1 MQNIKNKSDIFLVGK
16 GKEGGSN
23 SHDQFMRK
31 NYLLD
36 TNILLQNPSSLLG
49 FEDNNVYLCG
59 TTMQELDS
67 KKTAPGEVGYN
78 ARECC
83 RILDNLRE
91 TGDLTSGVVL
101 HTSADPQKCGKLYI
115 EPDGVDQDLLPK
127 GFRIEVPDNRIIS
140 TCLYLNRG
148 KLSRR
153 HVILVTND
161 ISMRV
166 NASICGLNVEGY
178 RNDQVRSDN
187 YSGHTDLDVSAEMI
201 NQIWKDKA
209 VAFCPNKLEVY
220 PNHFI
225 TLHAGQQSALT
236 VYRPDGM
243 LHLIPD
249 SPRLYG
255 GIHPLN
261 AMQKYALWALMAPV
275 EEVPLV
281 VLIGP
286 AGTAKTFLAMAAGLS
301 QTYLGQGKNE
311 NEYKKVLLS
320 KPNSGNRSEP
330 GFGYLPGDLEEK
342 MAPLVASYYDAL
354 EKIVGGSGDNKED
367 PAQVSMQINDL
378 FETVLTLCP
387 LNFIRGRSISNSYI
401 ICDEA
406 QNATKG
412 LIRDVVTRAG
422 NGSKVVVLGDENQV
436 DAPTLDSRNNG
447 LIYCAE
453 QMKRSSQSVVL
464 RFTEKQCVRSPL
476 AEEAIRL
483 MK

>member
-1 MQNIKNKSDIFLVGK
+1 MPHLRL
-16 GKEGGSN
+16 
-23 SHDQFMRK
+23 MRK

-36 TNILLQNPSSLLG
+36 TNILLQNPQSLFG
-49 FEDNNVYLCG
+49 FADNNVYLCG

-67 KKTAPGEVGYN
+67 KKTEPGELGYN

-83 RILDNLRE
+83 RILDELRE
-91 TGDLTSGVVL
+91 TGDLTKGVTL
-101 HTSADPQKCGKLYI
+101 ATSADPKKCGMLYI
-115 EPDGVDQDLLPK
+115 EPDGVDQSLLPA

-140 TCLYLNRG
+140 TCLYLNHG

-153 HVILVTND
+153 HIILVTND

-178 RNDQVRSDN
+178 RNDQIKDSN
-187 YSGHTDLDVSAEMI
+187 YSGHTDMNVPTHMI
-201 NQIWKDKA
+201 DEVWKEKMIEFD
-209 VAFCPNKLEVY
+209 PNGLEVY

-236 VYRPDGM
+236 VYRPDGK

-249 SPRLYG
+249 NIRLFG
-255 GIHPLN
+255 NIKPLN
-261 AMQKYALWALMAPV
+261 AMQRYTLWALTAPV
-275 EEVPLV
+275 EEIPLV

-286 AGTAKTFLAMAAGLS
+286 AGTAKTFLSLAAGLS
-301 QTYLGQGKNE
+301 QTCLGQGDKSGD
-311 NEYKKVLLS
+311 YRKILIS
-320 KPNSGNRSEP
+320 KPNSGSRSEP
-330 GFGYLPGDLEEK
+330 GFGYLPGDLEDK

-354 EKIVGGSGDNKED
+354 EAILGGANGEKED
-367 PAQVSMQINDL
+367 ASQVQFQINDL
-378 FETVLTLCP
+378 FDTGVIELCP
-387 LNFIRGRSISNSYI
+387 LNYIRGRSITNKYI

-422 NGSKVVVLGDENQV
+422 NKSKVIVMGDENQV

-453 QMKRSSQSVVL
+453 SMKYSKQSVVL
-464 RFTEKQCVRSPL
+464 RFSEKQCVRSRL